1 MICWESWKRH
11 LSVWH
16 IWPKGECGKP
26 NNTPLEEGLY
36 IPTITHLLWF
46 WWCFI
51 FGFTPLSCFS
61 KYVLSTLVSPF
72 MISIIS
78 QGLCKAIAFSQRNIN
93 NNWWI
98 DQMICFLLFG
108 TPSWSKSF
116 LLDIPSRNQT
126 WHLKSC
132 KAWVYSLGN
141 PWSKWWI
148 CGCHVWWHRRVIHI
162 HPIFLTS
169 FMDIHH
175 EISPW
180 NPSSIPIQ
188 IYSGWWF
195 QTFFI
200 FHNIW
205 DNPSH
210 WLTFF
215 KIVKTTNHYW
225 FQQAMFPN
233 HLPGDDWKVGELG
246 RRLLARSAL
255 GAGGVSQRHQGRVRW
270 SRGAAGRGSSES
282 KGRALLERI
291 SRTSESEG
299 LESDEFGEMTI
310 IYHCIDIFIFT
321 YGVFFHGIYYS
332 ILLIYLYI

>member
-1 MICWESWKRH
+1 
-11 LSVWH
+11 
-16 IWPKGECGKP
+16 
-26 NNTPLEEGLY
+26 
-36 IPTITHLLWF
+36 
-46 WWCFI
+46 
-51 FGFTPLSCFS
+51 
-61 KYVLSTLVSPF
+61 
-72 MISIIS
+72 
-78 QGLCKAIAFSQRNIN
+78 
-93 NNWWI
+93 
-98 DQMICFLLFG
+98 
-108 TPSWSKSF
+108 
-116 LLDIPSRNQT
+116 
-126 WHLKSC
+126 
-132 KAWVYSLGN
+132 
-141 PWSKWWI
+141 
-148 CGCHVWWHRRVIHI
+148 
-162 HPIFLTS
+162 
-169 FMDIHH
+169 MDIHH

-215 KIVKTTNHYW
+215 KMVKTTNHYW

-299 LESDEFGEMTI
+299 LEKWWVWGNDHYISLYRYIYIYIWSFFLMVYI
-310 IYHCIDIFIFT
+310 IQY
-321 YGVFFHGIYYS
+321 YWYIY
-332 ILLIYLYI
+332 IYNGY